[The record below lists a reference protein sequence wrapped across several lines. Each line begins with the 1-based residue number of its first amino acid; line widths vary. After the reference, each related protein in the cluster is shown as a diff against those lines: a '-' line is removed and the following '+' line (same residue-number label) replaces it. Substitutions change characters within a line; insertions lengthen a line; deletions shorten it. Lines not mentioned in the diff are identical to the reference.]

1 MFISRG
7 NNGVFNVFCHFVYFL
22 FWYIWWEVLTFSYFV
37 CDRVVTPRS
46 FILFFYS
53 LTITLQVL
61 VHGWD

>member
-37 CDRVVTPRS
+37 CDRVVTPLVYS
-46 FILFFYS
+46 FFYS
-53 LTITLQVL
+53 LVISLRVL
-61 VHGWD
+61 VHIWD